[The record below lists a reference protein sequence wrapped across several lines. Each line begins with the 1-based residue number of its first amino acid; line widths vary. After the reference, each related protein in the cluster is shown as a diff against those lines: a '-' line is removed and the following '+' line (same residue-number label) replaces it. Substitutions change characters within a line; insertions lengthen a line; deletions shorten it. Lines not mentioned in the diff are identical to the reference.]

1 VVSWP
6 GTLRRLRPAAAV
18 LTGPIA
24 ARTWVLTASLGLSLV
39 AGTIFWFAV
48 VIALALAAALSWV
61 VAVGAILLA
70 AALRLGAL
78 LGGADRRRI
87 GRWYGIA
94 IAPAR
99 LPVRESGEPL
109 IQAQR
114 DWRRSGAAWR
124 LARYQLIR
132 APACAAAIFV
142 LLLCW
147 WTVIA
152 LVFVVPLRRQPT
164 APAFTSW
171 VFGHGVLGIGAEV
184 AAGLTGFVVL
194 LLIPPLIRA
203 FARLDAVL
211 GQRMLGPDRTDILVG
226 EVSRLTRSR
235 ALAVDAGD
243 IERHR
248 IERNLHDGV
257 QPRLVS
263 VAMQID
269 RARARMDRDP
279 AAAGEL
285 LRQAHSDAKEAL
297 ADLRSIA
304 RGIHPAI
311 LDERGLDA
319 ALSALV
325 AGAPVPVAVSVRLSR
340 RPGHNQ
346 EAVAYFTAAEAI
358 ANLAKHAS
366 ASHATLQISDES
378 GALVVTV
385 TDDGRG
391 GAVVTPGGGLA
402 GLAGRLSGV
411 DGTLSVESP
420 PGGPTTV
427 TAVIPCES

>member
-1 VVSWP
+1 VVNWP
-6 GTLRRLRPAAAV
+6 GTVRRLRPVTALLA
-18 LTGPIA
+18 GPVA
-24 ARTWVLTASLGLSLV
+24 PRAWQLTAALAVSLL
-39 AGTIFWFAV
+39 AGTIFWLAV
-48 VIALALAAALSWV
+48 VIALAVAAALSWV

-70 AALRLGAL
+70 AALRLGAW
-78 LGGADRRRI
+78 LGSADRRRI

-99 LPVRESGEPL
+99 LPVRQPGEPL

-114 DWRRSGAAWR
+114 DWRRSRGAWR
-124 LARYQLIR
+124 LIRYQVIR
-132 APACAAAIFV
+132 APACGAAIFV
-142 LLLCW
+142 LVLCW

-152 LVFVVPLRRQPT
+152 LLFVVPLRRQPT

-171 VFGHGVLGIGAEV
+171 VFGHGVLGTGAEV
-184 AAGLTGFVVL
+184 AAGLTGFAVL
-194 LLIPPLIRA
+194 LLIPALIRA
-203 FARLDAVL
+203 FARLDAAL
-211 GQRMLGPDRTDILVG
+211 GERMLGPDRTEILAG
-226 EVSRLTRSR
+226 EVSRLARSR
-235 ALAVDAGD
+235 ALAIDAGD

-248 IERNLHDGV
+248 IERDLHDGV

-285 LRQAHSDAKEAL
+285 LRRAHADAKEAL

-319 ALSALV
+319 SLSALV

-340 RPGHNQ
+340 RPGRNQ

-366 ASHATLQISDES
+366 ASQATLRISDES
-378 GALVVTV
+378 GALVVLV

-391 GAVVTPGGGLA
+391 GAVITPGGGLA

-411 DGTLSVESP
+411 DGSLSVESP

>member
-1 VVSWP
+1 MSWP
-6 GTLRRLRPAAAV
+6 GTMRRLHPAARV
-18 LTGPIA
+18 LAGPVEP
-24 ARTWVLTASLGLSLV
+24 RTWRLTAALAVSLL
-39 AGTIFWFAV
+39 AGVIFWLAIMV
-48 VIALALAAALSWV
+48 ALALAAALSWV

-70 AALRLGAL
+70 AALRLGAWL
-78 LGGADRRRI
+78 ASVDRRRI
-87 GRWYGIA
+87 LRCYGLA

-99 LPVRESGEPL
+99 LPVPQPGEPL

-114 DWRRSGAAWR
+114 GWPRSAAAWR
-124 LARYQLIR
+124 LARYQIIR
-132 APACAAAIFV
+132 APACGAAIFV
-142 LLLCW
+142 LVLCW

-152 LVFVVPLRRQPT
+152 LLFVAPLRRQPT

-171 VFGHGVLGIGAEV
+171 FFGHGVLGAGAEV
-184 AAGLTGFVVL
+184 AAVLTGLAVL

-203 FARLDAVL
+203 FTRLDAVL
-211 GQRMLGPDRTDILVG
+211 GQRMLGPDRTEILVG
-226 EVSRLTRSR
+226 EVTRLTQSR
-235 ALAVDAGD
+235 ALAIDAGD

-248 IERNLHDGV
+248 IERNLHDGI

-269 RARARMDRDP
+269 RARTRMDRDP

-285 LRQAHSDAKEAL
+285 LRQAHADAKEAL

-325 AGAPVPVAVSVRLSR
+325 AGSPVPVEVSVRLSR
-340 RPGHNQ
+340 RPGRNQ
-346 EAVAYFTAAEAI
+346 EAVAYFTAAESI
-358 ANLAKHAS
+358 TNLAKHAS
-366 ASHATLQISDES
+366 ASRATLRISDES
-378 GALVVTV
+378 GALVVLV

-391 GAVVTPGGGLA
+391 GAVITPGGGLA
-402 GLAGRLSGV
+402 GIAGRLAAV
-411 DGTLSVESP
+411 DGSLSVESP